1 MSDFEYRTNVS
12 YYLKLGWKLVS
23 PQRAMCPVCGSA
35 LIQCVLYDFMFCVP
49 CQKKVVFESNK
60 LYILE
65 QSQTQQPVQSDSQLA
80 LSQQT
85 QQANNIENSIDQPQ
99 SQPQSQ
105 YEQQQHE
112 QQQQIQEQ
120 NTQNTQNEQDNY
132 QEEDEDETPRMLC
145 SGWKMTARTCPTK
158 NCYNPLMQKPNSN
171 ELVCG
176 KCKFRGTT
184 AQKMQEISL
193 SVQPADLARQIV
205 QRANA
210 RIEGRDPDEVCAVEK
225 TSQQMEYEEMKRRQ
239 QEEEEYYQEQVRRE
253 QMQQMQQQ
261 GQQQVCQNNVENK
274 QESQQ
279 IMDLKEKI
287 HGLTE
292 QLLEPCSFAE
302 IEQFSK
308 AIMQLNEVIKVLK
321 QIE

>member
-12 YYLKLGWKLVS
+12 YYLKLGWKLVT

-65 QSQTQQPVQSDSQLA
+65 QTQTQQPVQSDSQLA
-80 LSQQT
+80 LSQEAQQT
-85 QQANNIENSIDQPQ
+85 NHIDQQQ
-99 SQPQSQ
+99 SQHSQQQSQ
-105 YEQQQHE
+105 YEQQQN
-112 QQQQIQEQ
+112 QEQ
-120 NTQNTQNEQDNY
+120 NDQNTQNEQQNDQDHYY
-132 QEEDEDETPRMLC
+132 QEEEEDETPRMLC

-225 TSQQMEYEEMKRRQ
+225 TGQQKEYEEMKRRQ
-239 QEEEEYYQEQVRRE
+239 QEEEEYYQEQTRRE
-253 QMQQMQQQ
+253 QMQAQQ
-261 GQQQVCQNNVENK
+261 GQNCNQRVVEK